1 MIKLCFFP
9 PQPLHLAACTQHFDV
24 VTCLLRAG
32 TDVSTLDNN
41 GRNPLQLAQSKLRI
55 LANWKS
61 DSDDAIKLKNE
72 VRKIVEMILEYLQ
85 KKGQDLDAELLTDF
99 ANRLTLSQ
107 TPEEV
112 DADVKNLLA
121 NLSSLTIN
129 VGSTHATSNPIRIPP
144 KNPYLIPTFNPNLAK
159 PRSLSSSPTSSSNM
173 ASGGSASSSSGG
185 GGGCVLAPAHF
196 IVNGSPSPTPH
207 EEQQQLIS
215 NLSRRRGESEQS
227 LEPC

>member
-1 MIKLCFFP
+1 MNDFFVYM
-9 PQPLHLAACTQHFDV
+9 QPLHLAACTNHFDV

-41 GRNPLQLAQSKLRI
+41 GRNPLQLAQSKLKL

-61 DSDDAIKLKNE
+61 ESDDALKIKNE
-72 VRKIVEMILEYLQ
+72 VRQIVEMILEYLQ
-85 KKGQDLDAELLTDF
+85 KKGQDMEAELLNDF

-107 TPEEV
+107 TAEEV

-129 VGSTHATSNPIRIPP
+129 TGSTHAISNPIRIPP

-159 PRSLSSSPTSSSNM
+159 PRSLSSSPTSSTM
-173 ASGGSASSSSGG
+173 ASGSVSSSGG
-185 GGGCVLAPAHF
+185 ASHSIIAPAHF
-196 IVNGSPSPTPH
+196 SFNGSPSPTPQ

-215 NLSRRRGESEQS
+215 NLNRRRAESEKS

>member
-1 MIKLCFFP
+1 M
-9 PQPLHLAACTQHFDV
+9 
-24 VTCLLRAG
+24 
-32 TDVSTLDNN
+32 STLDNN
-41 GRNPLQLAQSKLRI
+41 GRNPLQLAQSKLKL

-61 DSDDAIKLKNE
+61 ESDDALKIKNE
-72 VRKIVEMILEYLQ
+72 VRQIVEMILEYLQ
-85 KKGQDLDAELLTDF
+85 KKGKDMEAELLNDF

-129 VGSTHATSNPIRIPP
+129 VGSSHATSNPIRIPP

-159 PRSLSSSPTSSSNM
+159 PRSQSSSPSSSSNL
-173 ASGGSASSSSGG
+173 ASGSASSSSGG
-185 GGGCVLAPAHF
+185 SHCILAPAHF
-196 IVNGSPSPTPH
+196 SINGTPSPTPQ

-215 NLSRRRGESEQS
+215 NLNRRRVESEKT